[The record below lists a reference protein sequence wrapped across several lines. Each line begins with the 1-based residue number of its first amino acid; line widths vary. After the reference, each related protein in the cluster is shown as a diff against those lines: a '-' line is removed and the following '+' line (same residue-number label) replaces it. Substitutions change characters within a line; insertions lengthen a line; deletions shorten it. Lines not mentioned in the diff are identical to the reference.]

1 MSSRLSKQEVRRAG
15 FKKAIDGEEARRKRE
30 DHQVEIRKA
39 KREENLMK
47 KRRETAAAGRAGGD
61 AAASAAAAA
70 AAAAAASAAGA
81 VGGSTAAAAD
91 VDGAQAAEAG
101 YGLERLPEM
110 VRGVMGANGA
120 EQTQCTLE
128 FRKLLSMERN
138 PPIDAVIA
146 QGVVPRFV
154 EFLQCESLPQLQ
166 FEAAWALTNIASGT
180 SAHTAVVM
188 DAGAVPVFVRL
199 LESPNDDV
207 REQAV
212 WALGNM
218 AGDSPRCRDAVL
230 AAGALPPLLVQLTG
244 NSKITMLRNAT
255 WTLSNLCRGKPQPD
269 FEAVRPALATLAHL
283 VYFDDDEVLTDAAW
297 ALSYL
302 SDGNDVKIRA
312 VVESGVIKRLVELLL
327 HPSVAVQTPA
337 LRTVGNVVTGDDV
350 QTQVVINSNAGPAL
364 MALLTSPKKSIRKE
378 ACWTV
383 SNITAGNQEQIGAII
398 YAGLLPPLV
407 ELLLTAEFDIKKEA
421 AWAISNATSGGSVA
435 QIAALVAAGAI
446 EPLCNLLDAQDA
458 RIISVALE
466 GLENILKAGERL
478 RGATDDALCGNQYAE
493 EVEAAGGLDKL
504 ELLQTHANQDV
515 YDKAVRILEVHFAA
529 DEETDVAGLQPATAN
544 GQFSFGVPGDGLG
557 GVRVTAPEGG
567 FNFGAPAAGFNSEAP
582 AGGAYGGNATEA
594 GALPAAPFTFDTPP
608 TGEAGSMQH

>member
-1 MSSRLSKQEVRRAG
+1 MSSRLNKQEARRAG
-15 FKKAIDGEEARRKRE
+15 FKKAIDGDEARRKRE

-47 KRRETAAAGRAGGD
+47 KRREAGG
-61 AAASAAAAA
+61 ASAAAAA
-70 AAAAAASAAGA
+70 AAGAAGA
-81 VGGSTAAAAD
+81 VGAAVGDAPDSLIDSNVRGTDPA
-91 VDGAQAAEAG
+91 V
-101 YGLERLPEM
+101 LERLPEM
-110 VRGVMGANGA
+110 VQGVMSANGT
-120 EQTQCTLE
+120 EQMQYTLE
-128 FRKLLSMERN
+128 FRKLLSIERN
-138 PPIDAVIA
+138 PPIDQVIQ

-188 DAGAVPVFVRL
+188 DAGAVPIFVRL
-199 LESPNDDV
+199 LASPNDDV

-230 AAGALPPLLVQLTG
+230 AASALPPLLAQLTG

-312 VVESGVIKRLVELLL
+312 VVDSGVVKRLVELLL

-350 QTQVVINSNAGPAL
+350 QTQVVINSSAL
-364 MALLTSPKKSIRKE
+364 PSLLSLLNSPKKSIRKE

-383 SNITAGNQEQIGAII
+383 SNITAGNQEQIGAVID
-398 YAGLLPPLV
+398 AGLLPPLV

-421 AWAISNATSGGSVA
+421 AWAISNATSGGSA
-435 QIAALVAAGAI
+435 EQIAALVSAGAI
-446 EPLCNLLDAQDA
+446 DPLCNLLDAQDA

-466 GLENILKAGERL
+466 GLDNILKVGER
-478 RGATDDALCGNQYAE
+478 RREAADDAAHPNKYAE
-493 EVEAAGGLDKL
+493 AVEAAGGLDKI
-504 ELLQTHANQDV
+504 EMLQQHANQDV
-515 YDKAVRILEVHFAA
+515 YDKSVKLLEVYFGAA
-529 DEETDVAGLQPATAN
+529 EETDVAGLQPATAN
-544 GQFSFGVPGDGLG
+544 GQFAFGVPGGEG
-557 GVRVTAPEGG
+557 AAAAPAGG
-567 FNFGAPAAGFNSEAP
+567 FNFGAAPPFGGAAAEGGAPGAPFNFGAPP
-582 AGGAYGGNATEA
+582 AGGGGN
-594 GALPAAPFTFDTPP
+594 
-608 TGEAGSMQH
+608 MQQ

>member
-1 MSSRLSKQEVRRAG
+1 M
-15 FKKAIDGEEARRKRE
+15 
-30 DHQVEIRKA
+30 
-39 KREENLMK
+39 
-47 KRRETAAAGRAGGD
+47 
-61 AAASAAAAA
+61 
-70 AAAAAASAAGA
+70 
-81 VGGSTAAAAD
+81 
-91 VDGAQAAEAG
+91 
-101 YGLERLPEM
+101 
-110 VRGVMGANGA
+110 
-120 EQTQCTLE
+120 
-128 FRKLLSMERN
+128 
-138 PPIDAVIA
+138 IA

-188 DAGAVPVFVRL
+188 DAGAVPIFVRL
-199 LESPNDDV
+199 LSSSNDDV

-230 AAGALPPLLVQLTG
+230 AAGALPPLLAQLTG
-244 NSKITMLRNAT
+244 HSKITMLRNAT
-255 WTLSNLCRGKPQPD
+255 WTLSNLCRGKPPPA

-337 LRTVGNVVTGDDV
+337 LRTVGNVVTGDDI
-350 QTQVVINSNAGPAL
+350 QTQVVINSNAGPSL
-364 MALLTSPKKSIRKE
+364 LALLMSPKKSIRKE

-383 SNITAGNQEQIGAII
+383 SNITAGNQEQIGAVID
-398 YAGLLPPLV
+398 AGLLPPLV

-421 AWAISNATSGGSVA
+421 AWAISNATSGGSDA

-478 RGATDDALCGNQYAE
+478 RGAAADDAVGNQYAE
-493 EVEAAGGLDKL
+493 EVEATGGLDKI

-515 YDKAVRILEVHFAA
+515 YDKAVRVLETYFGA
-529 DEETDVAGLQPATAN
+529 DEEVDVAGLQPATAN
-544 GQFSFGVPGDGLG
+544 GQFSFGVPAG
-557 GVRVTAPEGG
+557 GAGGARVTAPEGG
-567 FNFGAPAAGFNSEAP
+567 FHFGAPAA
-582 AGGAYGGNATEA
+582 AGGGFGGAAVA
-594 GALPAAPFTFDTPP
+594 GGGAALPAEPFTFGAPSTA
-608 TGEAGSMQH
+608 EAGNMQQ